1 MQVFVITNIVK
12 TVINK
17 DVNAKNWLAYVD
29 VTMGLYE
36 MLV

>member
-1 MQVFVITNIVK
+1 MQVFVITNIVE

-29 VTMGLYE
+29 VTMGLHE